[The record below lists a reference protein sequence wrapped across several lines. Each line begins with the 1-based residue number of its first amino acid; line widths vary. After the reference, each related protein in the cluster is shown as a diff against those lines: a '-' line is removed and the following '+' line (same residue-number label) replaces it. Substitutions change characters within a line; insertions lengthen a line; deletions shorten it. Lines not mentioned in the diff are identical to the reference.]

1 MEARTWYLEGPLKQ
15 AVSLSVYC
23 VVSVVVKN
31 QTNLGPTELECVCFA
46 IYLHVLVEWVY
57 LGIMGHQK
65 MGACLYTVCN
75 G

>member
-31 QTNLGPTELECVCFA
+31 QTNLGPTESWSVYVLLS
-46 IYLHVLVEWVY
+46 IY
-57 LGIMGHQK
+57 MS
-65 MGACLYTVCN
+65 
-75 G
+75 